1 MRTQLQVQEQS
12 HGPWKKRLDPTQL
25 QGSQSLRCKLSLR
38 VVQSTTCATGH
49 RTLLEAGE
57 KLSIEHSLLIYNN
70 MVQTLALLFV
80 QGICT
85 PDSLQPS
92 SGLERE
98 TENKE
103 SQK

>member
-1 MRTQLQVQEQS
+1 MAYM
-12 HGPWKKRLDPTQL
+12 K
-25 QGSQSLRCKLSLR
+25 
-38 VVQSTTCATGH
+38 
-49 RTLLEAGE
+49 
-57 KLSIEHSLLIYNN
+57 YNN

-103 SQK
+103 SHKWIYNDGFDKHVW

>member
-1 MRTQLQVQEQS
+1 M
-12 HGPWKKRLDPTQL
+12 
-25 QGSQSLRCKLSLR
+25 
-38 VVQSTTCATGH
+38 ST
-49 RTLLEAGE
+49 
-57 KLSIEHSLLIYNN
+57 EHSLLIYNN

-85 PDSLQPS
+85 PNSLQPS

-103 SQK
+103 SDN

>member
-1 MRTQLQVQEQS
+1 MAHGKKGWTLPNCKDHRVLDVSSALELCSPQPVQLDTEPFWRQ
-12 HGPWKKRLDPTQL
+12 
-25 QGSQSLRCKLSLR
+25 
-38 VVQSTTCATGH
+38 
-49 RTLLEAGE
+49 GE
-57 KLSIEHSLLIYNN
+57 KLSIEHSLLMYNN

-103 SQK
+103 SHK